1 MASKRLKTTKDGRR
15 YYEIRVSRGR
25 GQSYLVSRWYV
36 PEGWSARA
44 IERELAKQAA
54 DFERRCKS
62 GEVLSH
68 TERKEKEKRE
78 AQEAA
83 AIQTLKQYGEGV
95 FMPAKAVRC
104 SENTRSSFQG
114 MLNKHIYPVLG
125 DIKMPEIKS
134 AQITKLLLN
143 VQAEGKA
150 HATVVKIYNI
160 LNLLFKMA
168 YLGDMIDRNPMDKV
182 ERPRPR
188 KEEVCSGE
196 VESYTAEELRY
207 ILQCVDKEPLKWRA
221 MLHLLIDTGIRR
233 GEACGLQWK
242 HINFA
247 NHSITIAGNLCYT
260 AEKGIYLDTPKSRK
274 IRTIDIDPAITALLW
289 ELRLDQSQKAIS
301 QYVFTQEGSTEPMHP
316 QTPTRYMQKFAKR
329 YGIEHLHPHK
339 LRHSFASI
347 AIVNGADIASVSE
360 KLGHADKSTTLRLYT
375 HADQESIKQASN
387 IFREAI
393 KLQKKA

>member
-15 YYEIRVSRGR
+15 YYEIRCKISRDR
-25 GQSYLVSRWYV
+25 PEITTRWYV
-36 PEGWSARA
+36 PDGWSAKA
-44 IERELAKQAA
+44 IDRELTKQAA
-54 DFERRCKS
+54 EFERRCKS

-68 TERKEKEKRE
+68 TELKEKAKRE
-78 AQEAA
+78 AREAA

-274 IRTIDIDPAITALLW
+274 IRTIDIDPAITALFW

-301 QYVFTQEGSTEPMHP
+301 QYVFTQEGSSEPMHP

-375 HADQESIKQASN
+375 HADQESIKQVSN

>member
-1 MASKRLKTTKDGRR
+1 MASKRLKITKDGRR

-125 DIKMPEIKS
+125 DIKMPEIMS

-274 IRTIDIDPAITALLW
+274 IRTIDIDPAITALFW

-339 LRHSFASI
+339 LRHSFASV

>member
-68 TERKEKEKRE
+68 TEQKEKEKRE

-301 QYVFTQEGSTEPMHP
+301 QYVFTQEGSSEPIHP

-339 LRHSFASI
+339 LRHSFASV

-375 HADQESIKQASN
+375 HADQESIKQASD

>member
-1 MASKRLKTTKDGRR
+1 MASKRLKITKDGRR

-125 DIKMPEIKS
+125 DIKMPEIMS
-134 AQITKLLLN
+134 AQITKMLLN

-339 LRHSFASI
+339 LRHSFASV

>member
-1 MASKRLKTTKDGRR
+1 MASKRLKVTKDGRR

-68 TERKEKEKRE
+68 TEQKEKEKRE

-301 QYVFTQEGSTEPMHP
+301 QYVFTQEGSSEPMHP

-339 LRHSFASI
+339 LRHSFASV